1 LDDTGQAGDL
11 VSDDRVFSLELP
23 IAAPGTYAWQI
34 VSCTDPTLAYPAAAA
49 WVRTTEANQAVTF
62 LFDAKERQDP
72 LFFPIPYVV
81 SAEDGTTDFSLVGD
95 FQGWD
100 LADPSGKLRQI
111 GPGVYQQ
118 VRRIAQPGTHE
129 AYIAVD
135 STDQAVDAYGR
146 TSEPIPF
153 QFETKQ
159 RGDTVVFLLD
169 TNRGRASVL
178 YDMPPLMT
186 QLAYGPG
193 YQLISLALALLG
205 ALLLGWML
213 SRLVYMRNDHHW
225 LDAGC
230 PNCGKHEL
238 MRIGRQPSDRWLHN
252 FGLPAYRYQC
262 RECTWEGVR
271 LSETGTTVSP
281 KARTVSR

>member
-1 LDDTGQAGDL
+1 M
-11 VSDDRVFSLELP
+11 
-23 IAAPGTYAWQI
+23 
-34 VSCTDPTLAYPAAAA
+34 
-49 WVRTTEANQAVTF
+49 
-62 LFDAKERQDP
+62 
-72 LFFPIPYVV
+72 
-81 SAEDGTTDFSLVGD
+81 
-95 FQGWD
+95 
-100 LADPSGKLRQI
+100 RQI